1 MRLIW
6 QRLSKREKA
15 FVASAFFILLLVL
28 GRYLLVFPLLEYRE
42 WVQSQLEIKPQLY
55 EKKLRYVGR
64 RREIEGALDRTRREL
79 KALEPR
85 LLSGGTP
92 SVSAS
97 SLQEMIQTIARK
109 EGTQVIRTKVLSPE
123 IKGAYMRIPIQ
134 IEVSGQ
140 IDQVVNLLR
149 GIGSA
154 ERLLVVDE
162 LNIRSLLRPASAARR
177 RASRRRQTASQV
189 PAGNLRASLTISGF
203 TRSQPTTVQKN
214 EAVPAQAESEEEE
227 P

>member
-15 FVASAFFILLLVL
+15 FVASALFILLLVL
-28 GRYLLVFPLLEYRE
+28 GRYLLVSPLLEYRE

-64 RREIEGALDRTRREL
+64 RREIEEALDRTRREQ

-85 LLSGGTP
+85 LLSGGTS

-97 SLQEMIQTIARK
+97 SLQEMLQAIARK
-109 EGTQVIRTKVLSPE
+109 EGTQVIRTKVLSSE
-123 IKGAYMRIPIQ
+123 TKGAYIKIPIQ

-214 EAVPAQAESEEEE
+214 EAVPTQAESEEEE